1 MLIVNLVLALKT
13 VPAVAY
19 VDPAT
24 TSYIIQ
30 IVVGV
35 AIACSTAA
43 GIIVSRIRRKF
54 RKKEDEKEIT
64 QNLKTD
70 EMGGVTVSAA
80 ELLDEND
87 GEEKK

>member
-1 MLIVNLVLALKT
+1 MLTVNLALALRAI
-13 VPAVAY
+13 PAVAY

-54 RKKEDEKEIT
+54 KKKDDEKEVA

-70 EMGGVTVSAA
+70 DMAGVTVSAA
-80 ELLDEND
+80 ELLDEN
-87 GEEKK
+87 EEKK